1 MTDTSSKAGT
11 GALRAGIVGLGA
23 IGGGVAVSMARR
35 GRVPAVYDVRPEAAD
50 GLDGVP
56 AVKSSPADVARDS
69 DVVLIAVVSAA
80 QARDVLSGP
89 EGILAAAKPGLIVV
103 LLSTVSLAAVSEL
116 AELCGNA
123 GAILLDCGVTRGDE
137 AAEHGIVAMIGGP
150 DDAVTTAMPVLEDF
164 ARAVIHC
171 GPLGAGMTAKI
182 ARNLITYG
190 VWAVVDEAANLAQAN
205 NVPLATLL
213 DALRVADADGGP
225 QTLRLLDVRAAEITI
240 PNDYAQQVEALA
252 AKDLDAAI
260 DLGETLH
267 VPTPLAATTR
277 PLMRQVYTGHR

>member
-1 MTDTSSKAGT
+1 MTHTSSETGT
-11 GALRAGIVGLGA
+11 DALRAGIVGLGA

-35 GRVPAVYDVRPEAAD
+35 GRIPAVYDVRPEAAD
-50 GLDGVP
+50 GLHGVP

-80 QARDVLSGP
+80 QARDVLVGP
-89 EGILAAAKPGLIVV
+89 DGILAAAKPGLVVV
-103 LLSTVSLAAVSEL
+103 LLSTVSLTAVSEL
-116 AELCGNA
+116 ADLCGNA
-123 GAILLDCGVTRGDE
+123 GVTLLDCGVTRGDE
-137 AAEHGIVAMIGGP
+137 AAKHGIVAMIGGP
-150 DDAVTTAMPVLEDF
+150 DDAVATAMPVLEDF

-213 DALRVADADGGP
+213 DVLRVADADGGP
-225 QTLRLLDVRAAEITI
+225 QTLRLLEVRAAEITI
-240 PNDYAQQVEALA
+240 PSDYAQQVEALA
-252 AKDLDAAI
+252 AKDLDAAV
-260 DLGETLH
+260 DLGEALH
-267 VPTPLAATTR
+267 VPTPLAATTK
-277 PLMRQVYTGHR
+277 PLMKQVYTGHR